1 MNEIININL
10 CDEVETL
17 LESTRYISN
26 EISGDYGIRENIKYF
41 VNNVTSKA
49 DITHIENIIKG
60 IGNINKK
67 LDSILDVAK
76 ILMDIQADINE
87 NNKTYYSKIF
97 REGDDLK

>member
-1 MNEIININL
+1 MNEININL

-17 LESTRYISN
+17 LETTRYISN

-41 VNNVTSKA
+41 VRNATSKE
-49 DITHIENIIKG
+49 DITYIENIIKS

-67 LDSILDVAK
+67 LDNILDVAK
-76 ILMDIQADINE
+76 ILMDIQTDINE

>member
-1 MNEIININL
+1 MSEIININL

-17 LESTRYISN
+17 LDSTRYISN

-41 VNNVTSKA
+41 VRNASSKE

-67 LDSILDVAK
+67 LDNILDVAK
-76 ILMDIQADINE
+76 TLMDIQADINE
-87 NNKTYYSKIF
+87 NNKTYYSKILS
-97 REGDDLK
+97 EGDDLK